1 MKEANREG
9 SSDGPK
15 SQPSVLKI
23 VRNAGH
29 EKKFMQVNNAI
40 IDLICVGGIPPE
52 FFSGQP
58 WKIFMAV
65 TDPMTHTASAST
77 FAHTYIP
84 AEVTC
89 ITEEVFQKLRKQI
102 NLTISFD
109 GGTTCAIQSIYTMH
123 VITAEKHTAYLVKG
137 DSASDVSHTAKH
149 ISKVLFKVRNSAH
162 LS

>member
-40 IDLICVGGIPPE
+40 IDLICVSGIPPE

-58 WKIFMAV
+58 WKNFMAV

-77 FAHTYIP
+77 FAHTY
-84 AEVTC
+84 
-89 ITEEVFQKLRKQI
+89 
-102 NLTISFD
+102 
-109 GGTTCAIQSIYTMH
+109 
-123 VITAEKHTAYLVKG
+123 
-137 DSASDVSHTAKH
+137 SD
-149 ISKVLFKVRNSAH
+149 LQNC
-162 LS
+162 